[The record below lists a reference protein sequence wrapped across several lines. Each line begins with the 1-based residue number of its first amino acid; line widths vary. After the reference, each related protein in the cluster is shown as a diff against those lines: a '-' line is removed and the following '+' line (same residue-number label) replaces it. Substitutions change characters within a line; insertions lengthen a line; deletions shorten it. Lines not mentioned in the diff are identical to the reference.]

1 MKQHLTSPLLV
12 RFRDNELILLSSI
25 PLRLLQKTPWQ
36 PRSQLKHHFKIMVN
50 CIDSSSFP
58 CNHQENCKKKNILFT
73 IFQHSVPPSN
83 QPSLWDAAVTRFSLH
98 NTDGPELWQQ
108 LSPLRVPVSPHSYFR
123 DSGRTF
129 LCWSGLCC
137 FFFGTLHLCCS
148 FNIWNYSK
156 LFCYTYASIKSYFG
170 WRL

>member
-58 CNHQENCKKKNILFT
+58 CNYQENCKKKISSSPF
-73 IFQHSVPPSN
+73 SN
-83 QPSLWDAAVTRFSLH
+83 TQFPQATSPASEMQLWH
-98 NTDGPELWQQ
+98 
-108 LSPLRVPVSPHSYFR
+108 VSPFTTPMGQGS
-123 DSGRTF
+123 DSSSA
-129 LCWSGLCC
+129 LCVCQSLPTAISETRAGLFCADLDFAVSVLGLCIC
-137 FFFGTLHLCCS
+137 VVHLTSESTLNSSVTLMHQ
-148 FNIWNYSK
+148 
-156 LFCYTYASIKSYFG
+156 
-170 WRL
+170 